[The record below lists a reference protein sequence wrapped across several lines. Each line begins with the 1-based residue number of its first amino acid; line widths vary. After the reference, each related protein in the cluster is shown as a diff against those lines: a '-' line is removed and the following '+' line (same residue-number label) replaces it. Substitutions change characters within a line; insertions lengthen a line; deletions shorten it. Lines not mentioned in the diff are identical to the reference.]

1 MKIAKASPRNRTL
14 MIAGAI
20 ALAAAGGGYGVARM
34 QMSGMGAE
42 AASGDA
48 GAGRRILYWYDP
60 MVPNERYPGPGKSS
74 MNMALIPK
82 YADEGAE
89 SAPGVRID
97 PALTQNLG
105 VRLATVERG
114 VLGQTLQAT
123 GVVEFNERD
132 VAMVQP
138 RAAGFVERTYR
149 RAPGD
154 VVRAGAALAD
164 IYVPEWASAQTEFLA
179 LRRTGER
186 SLIEAGRQR
195 LRLTGMPPALIS
207 QVERTGRARPVT
219 TITTPIG
226 GVIQTLN
233 VRPGMT
239 VSEGQTLA
247 EINGLGTVWLNV
259 AIPEAQAGQV
269 QVGQAASATF
279 AAYAGQTFTG
289 RVTTILPSAQAE
301 TRTLEARV
309 ELPNPSGRMRPGM
322 FATVDL
328 TERSQRPALL
338 VPAEAVIRTGRRNIV
353 MLALPN
359 GRFRP
364 ALVRIGREDGG
375 RIEILAG
382 LQQGEQV
389 VASGQFL
396 IDAEASLA
404 DVEARPI
411 DGAPA
416 APVAAG
422 PAPRATAPGP
432 AARGAGAGAA
442 ALHQTS
448 GRIEALSPQ
457 SVTLSHQP
465 VPTLGWPAMTM
476 TFRMGDPALARGV
489 KSGDRVSFDFRQAA
503 EGPTVRR
510 MTKLEPAR

>member
-1 MKIAKASPRNRTL
+1 MNFPNSSPRTRVAAL
-14 MIAGAI
+14 VGAI
-20 ALAAAGGGYGVARM
+20 ALAAAGAGYGVARM
-34 QMSGMGAE
+34 QMPGF
-42 AASGDA
+42 AASESASGE
-48 GAGRRILYWYDP
+48 AGRKILYWYDP

-74 MNMALIPK
+74 MNMELIPK

-114 VLGQTLQAT
+114 TLGQRLEAT

-164 IYVPEWASAQTEFLA
+164 VYVPEWASAQTEFLA

-259 AIPEAQAGQV
+259 AVPEAQAGQV
-269 QVGQAASATF
+269 RVGQAASATF
-279 AAYAGQTFTG
+279 AAYPGETFTG

-309 ELPNPSGRMRPGM
+309 ELPNPRGRVRPGM
-322 FATVDL
+322 FASVEL
-328 TERSQRPALL
+328 FERAERPTLL

-353 MLALPN
+353 MLALPD

-364 ALVRIGREDGG
+364 ALVRIGREGGG
-375 RIEILAG
+375 RIEVLAG
-382 LQQGEQV
+382 LTEGEQV

-411 DGAPA
+411 DGVPATTAAA
-416 APVAAG
+416 APTPRAAAAPGRTGGAG
-422 PAPRATAPGP
+422 PAAM
-432 AARGAGAGAA
+432 
-442 ALHQTS
+442 HQTS
-448 GRIEALSPQ
+448 GRIEALTPQ

-476 TFRMGDPALARGV
+476 SFRLGDPALARGL
-489 KSGDRVSFDFRQAA
+489 KAGDRVSFAFSQAPQ
-503 EGPTVRR
+503 GPTVRR
-510 MTKLEPAR
+510 MSRSEPAR

>member
-1 MKIAKASPRNRTL
+1 MKAPTVSQRGR
-14 MIAGAI
+14 
-20 ALAAAGGGYGVARM
+20 LAVAAGVVVLLAGGVGYGVGHM
-34 QMSGMGAE
+34 QMSG
-42 AASGDA
+42 GDA
-48 GAGRRILYWYDP
+48 AQTAGSGSSAGRKILYWYDP

-74 MNMALIPK
+74 MNMDLIPK
-82 YADEGAE
+82 YADDGGGG
-89 SAPGVRID
+89 APGVRID

-114 VLGQTLQAT
+114 ALEQSLQAT

-154 VVRAGAALAD
+154 LVRAGAPLAD
-164 IYVPEWASAQTEFLA
+164 VYVPEWAAAQTEFLA

-219 TITTPIG
+219 TITTPIA

-239 VSEGQTLA
+239 VSQGQTLA
-247 EINGLGTVWLNV
+247 EVNGLGTVWLNV

-269 QVGQAASATF
+269 RVGQAASASF
-279 AAYAGQTFTG
+279 AAYPGETFTG
-289 RVTTILPSAQAE
+289 RVTTILPQAQAE

-309 ELPNPSGRMRPGM
+309 ELPNPGGRVRPGM
-322 FATVDL
+322 FATVQL
-328 TERSQRPALL
+328 FERAQRPTLL
-338 VPAEAVIRTGRRNIV
+338 VPAEAVIRTGRREIV

-364 ALVRIGREDGG
+364 AQVRIGRESGG

-382 LQQGEQV
+382 LQEGERV

-404 DVEARPI
+404 DVQARPI
-411 DGAPA
+411 DGALATPVAPANAPRPA
-416 APVAAG
+416 AAG
-422 PAPRATAPGP
+422 ARAG
-432 AARGAGAGAA
+432 GAGSA
-442 ALHQTS
+442 ALHGTS
-448 GRIEALSPQ
+448 GRVEAINPQ
-457 SVTLSHQP
+457 SVTLSHGP
-465 VPTLGWPAMTM
+465 VPSLGWPM
-476 TFRMGDPALARGV
+476 TFRLGDPALARGL
-489 KSGDRVSFDFRQAA
+489 KPGDRVSFAFSQAP
-503 EGPTVRR
+503 EPTVRR
-510 MTKLEPAR
+510 LSKLEAAR

>member
-1 MKIAKASPRNRTL
+1 ML
-14 MIAGAI
+14 GAI
-20 ALAAAGGGYGVARM
+20 ALAAAGGGYGLAHM
-34 QMSGMGAE
+34 QMSGMGADSTSGE
-42 AASGDA
+42 AG
-48 GAGRRILYWYDP
+48 GGRRILYWYDP

-74 MNMALIPK
+74 MNMELIPK

-105 VRLATVERG
+105 VRLAVVERG
-114 VLGQTLQAT
+114 TLEQSLQAT

-154 VVRAGAALAD
+154 VVRAGAPLAD
-164 IYVPEWASAQTEFLA
+164 VYVPEWAGAQTEFLA

-247 EINGLGTVWLNV
+247 EVNGLGTVWLNV

-269 QVGQAASATF
+269 RAGQAASASF
-279 AAYAGQTFTG
+279 AAYPGQTFTG

-309 ELPNPSGRMRPGM
+309 ELPNPNGRIRPGM
-322 FATVDL
+322 FATVEL
-328 TERSQRPALL
+328 TDRAQRPALL

-353 MLALPN
+353 MLALAN
-359 GRFRP
+359 GRFQP
-364 ALVRIGREDGG
+364 AQVRIGREDGG
-375 RIEILAG
+375 RLEILAG
-382 LQQGEQV
+382 LQEGERV

-396 IDAEASLA
+396 IDSEASLA

-411 DGAPA
+411 DGAPS
-416 APVAAG
+416 APVAPT
-422 PAPRATAPGP
+422 PAPQAAAP
-432 AARGAGAGAA
+432 AARTGGAGPG
-442 ALHQTS
+442 ALHAS
-448 GRIEALSPQ
+448 NGRIEAINPQ

-476 TFRMGDPALARGV
+476 AFRMDDPALARGL
-489 KSGDRVSFDFRQAA
+489 KAGDRVSFAFVQAPQ
-503 EGPTVRR
+503 PTVRR
-510 MTKLEPAR
+510 MNKLEAAR